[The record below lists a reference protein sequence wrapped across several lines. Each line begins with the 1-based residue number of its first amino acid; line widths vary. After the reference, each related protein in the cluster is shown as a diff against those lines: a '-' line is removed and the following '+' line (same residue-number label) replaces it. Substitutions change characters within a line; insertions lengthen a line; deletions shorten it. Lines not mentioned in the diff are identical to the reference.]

1 MQYEPLRIRLARIGT
16 KRGHTGISMQSQR
29 PKTRLIPIISSLRFT
44 EIHLRSRRLCNF
56 SFVLSD
62 LILSGF
68 VHIIY
73 SVYERHYLLS
83 EIRSLHTSR
92 RVHHAHR
99 EVR

>member
-1 MQYEPLRIRLARIGT
+1 MTIY
-16 KRGHTGISMQSQR
+16 
-29 PKTRLIPIISSLRFT
+29 LIPIISSLRFT
-44 EIHLRSRRLCNF
+44 EIHLGSRRLCNF
-56 SFVLSD
+56 LFVLSD

-99 EVR
+99 EVRQNTPKQNRRIIMMQLIIMTAID